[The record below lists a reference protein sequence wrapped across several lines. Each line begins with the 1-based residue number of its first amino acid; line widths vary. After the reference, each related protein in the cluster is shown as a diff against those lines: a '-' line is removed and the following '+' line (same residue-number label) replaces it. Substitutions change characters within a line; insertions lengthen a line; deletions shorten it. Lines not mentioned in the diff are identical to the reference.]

1 MSWLLTRGIG
11 PPLPYVFNQVP
22 GPDSC
27 FGDRSGWMWKIGM
40 SFRLEG
46 CGGMGW
52 DGSAEWKGPGGHGKE

>member
-1 MSWLLTRGIG
+1 
-11 PPLPYVFNQVP
+11 
-22 GPDSC
+22 
-27 FGDRSGWMWKIGM
+27 MWKIGM